1 MASTTHQIVREAIQG
16 KKQIVG
22 TYDGHVREM
31 CPHCIG
37 RNKDGGE
44 QALFF
49 QFAGGSKTGLL
60 PGGQW
65 RCFELGK
72 LQNAVIRDG
81 QWHTGPSHT
90 RPQSCVNQVDVEIAY

>member
-1 MASTTHQIVREAIQG
+1 MPSAVYQIVRDAILS
-16 KKQIVG
+16 KRQIVG

-37 RNKDGGE
+37 RNKEGGE

-49 QFAGGSKTGLL
+49 QFAGGSKTGLP

-65 RCFELGK
+65 RCFDLTK
-72 LQNAVIRDG
+72 LQNVSARDG

-90 RPQSCVNQVDVEIAY
+90 RPQTCVKQVDVEVAH